1 MLTCHCFLQQLAV
14 SLDLLQQVIPA
25 SFLDQAQQDEAC
37 LGIKEVL
44 KVSGCEL
51 AEFVAEEVNSLIGE
65 EQDLLQDLVCVWVG
79 HQAF

>member
-1 MLTCHCFLQQLAV
+1 MLTCHCLLQQLAV

-25 SFLDQAQQDEAC
+25 SFFDQAQQDEAC
-37 LGIKEVL
+37 LCVKEVL
-44 KVSGCEL
+44 KVSGREL